1 MKHVLLAPVVA
12 AAVFS
17 AAPASA
23 AVVVSMDPASQSVAV
38 GDTIIVDVRISG
50 LGTDILSAF
59 DLDVVFNTG
68 LTTGGGASLLD
79 AEFGGANAGFDA
91 DASTPGVLKTVGY
104 SLLNDDDLAAVQTNG
119 AFTFLRMSWTAAA
132 DGALL
137 LNFGASP
144 DFARNVVGR
153 DFLSL
158 DASFAGACVA
168 IGTGICKVPE
178 PGSFGLAGLAL
189 FGCAAAVLRRPR
201 RGAAT
206 TAATTQA

>member
-17 AAPASA
+17 AVPASA
-23 AVVVSMDPASQSVAV
+23 AVVVRMDPASQSVAV
-38 GDTIIVDVRISG
+38 GDSIIVDVRISG
-50 LGTDILSAF
+50 LGADILSAF

-68 LTTGGGASLLD
+68 LTTGGSASLLD
-79 AEFGGANAGFDA
+79 AEFGGASAGFDA
-91 DASTPGVLKTVGY
+91 DASAPGVLKTVGY
-104 SLLNDDDLAAVQTNG
+104 SLLSDDDLAAVQTDG
-119 AFTFLRMSWTAAA
+119 AFTFLRMRWTAAA

-158 DASFAGACVA
+158 DATFAGACVA
-168 IGTGICKVPE
+168 IGTGVCNQVPE

-189 FGCAAAVLRRPR
+189 LGCAATALRRPR
-201 RGAAT
+201 RGAG
-206 TAATTQA
+206 AAAPA